1 METRYS
7 VRQAVEMTG
16 IKSYVLRYWEEEL
29 NLRIQRNELGHR
41 YYTGYDIQLFMNIK
55 ELKKRGLQLRAIR
68 DLIPQIARTAPG
80 EQGSKVRLQGEEE
93 EDFVTESEVVP
104 EEVQGA
110 VCEEEELQ
118 DEKILEFQAI
128 LERLIAQELN
138 SQNEDE
144 ERCRSLDL
152 AIRRQQM
159 ARREAAAA
167 QAEGKQGKKH
177 RKNR

>member
-1 METRYS
+1 MS
-7 VRQAVEMTG
+7 WDIA
-16 IKSYVLRYWEEEL
+16 I
-29 NLRIQRNELGHR
+29 I
-41 YYTGYDIQLFMNIK
+41 TGYDIQLFMNIK

-80 EQGSKVRLQGEEE
+80 EQGSKVRLLEGEEE

-110 VCEEEELQ
+110 ICEEEELQ